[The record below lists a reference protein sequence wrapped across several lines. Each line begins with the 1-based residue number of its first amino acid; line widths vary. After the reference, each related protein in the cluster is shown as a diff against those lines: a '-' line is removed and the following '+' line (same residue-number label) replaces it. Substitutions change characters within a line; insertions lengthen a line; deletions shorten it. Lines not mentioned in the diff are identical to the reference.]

1 MACSGVAVAS
11 SVGGEREVARGGV
24 LSACGVG
31 MERVE
36 ASGHVVISCRA
47 EIPGRA
53 AYERV
58 IRRGGAAGVDKG
70 SGAYL
75 DHAHTRTDG
84 LIQVESAP
92 DEGISTDVQLPGWAG
107 VADAHVAAAFK
118 NGRLVNHAGGGEFGH
133 EVGRGGAISSDL
145 RAGRQDS

>member
-53 AYERV
+53 AYERAV
-58 IRRGGAAGVDKG
+58 
-70 SGAYL
+70 SYTHL
-75 DHAHTRTDG
+75 T
-84 LIQVESAP
+84 
-92 DEGISTDVQLPGWAG
+92 LPT
-107 VADAHVAAAFK
+107 
-118 NGRLVNHAGGGEFGH
+118 N
-133 EVGRGGAISSDL
+133 
-145 RAGRQDS
+145 